1 MIIMEEAR
9 EYAIQSMMDT
19 LRWPLSKAVMWESNV
34 YNSQTSWADDTEY
47 TAALYKFID
56 NAAIA
61 DKLKSEG
68 ANL

>member
-9 EYAIQSMMDT
+9 EYAIQSMMET
-19 LRWPLSKAVMWESNV
+19 LRWSRSKAVMWESNV
-34 YNSQTSWADDTEY
+34 YNSQKSWADVTEY

-56 NAAIA
+56 NAAVA